1 MPVPKPLP
9 LPLPRDLVAA
19 AEQEGRTG
27 WLATLPATVARLARA
42 WSLTVEAPF
51 QPGGQTAWVAPAR
64 NRAGA
69 DLVLKVAWA
78 HPEALHEAEGLRAW
92 AGHGAVRL
100 HAAEEFPD
108 TVGLLLER
116 CRPGTPLIELPEQ
129 RQDVVVAELLRR
141 LWSAP
146 VSDTPFRPLQEM
158 CDLWADAFQAR
169 LAAAS
174 GVLDPGM
181 AREGIAL
188 FRALPAGADRRGVLA
203 APPPP
208 GDPVSPE

>member
-1 MPVPKPLP
+1 MPEPGS
-9 LPLPRDLVAA
+9 LPLPRALVAA
-19 AEQEGRTG
+19 AEAEHRTP
-27 WLATLPATVARLARA
+27 WLATVPVTVARLART

-78 HPEALHEAEGLRAW
+78 HPEALHEPEGLRAW

-116 CRPGTPLIELPEQ
+116 CRPGTPLTELPEQ

-146 VSDTPFRPLQEM
+146 VSGTPFRPLQEM

-181 AREGIAL
+181 ARDGIAL
-188 FRALPAGADRRGVLA
+188 FPALPAGGDRGGVPGP
-203 APPPP
+203 APHA
-208 GDPVSPE
+208 GNE